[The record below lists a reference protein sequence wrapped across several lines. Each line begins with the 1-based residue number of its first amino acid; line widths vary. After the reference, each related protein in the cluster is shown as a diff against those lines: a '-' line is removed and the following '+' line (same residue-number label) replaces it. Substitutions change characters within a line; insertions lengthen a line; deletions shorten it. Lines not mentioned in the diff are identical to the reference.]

1 MKIEKFVVGPVGTN
15 CYIVQNEEK
24 KECFLVDPGA
34 CPPEMIS
41 HIKRAGLTVKA
52 VLLTHGHFDH
62 IMGLDG
68 VLKEFQVSV
77 YVCKEER
84 ELMEN
89 AQLNSSLLMLGQAYS
104 FSGAEYIA
112 DGDVLFPAGIRVHV
126 IFTPGHTAGG
136 CCYYLPEEHV
146 LFSGDT
152 LFHASIG
159 RTDLPTGRTGQLV
172 RSVRERLFVL
182 PDDTKVYPGH
192 MDETTIE
199 YEKKY
204 NPFI

>member
-68 VLKEFQVSV
+68 VLKEFQVPV
-77 YVCKEER
+77 VVEAILER
-84 ELMEN
+84 VTNIPMGGNLDQINEF
-89 AQLNSSLLMLGQAYS
+89 G
-104 FSGAEYIA
+104 GAL
-112 DGDVLFPAGIRVHV
+112 DVN
-126 IFTPGHTAGG
+126 
-136 CCYYLPEEHV
+136 E
-146 LFSGDT
+146 
-152 LFHASIG
+152 
-159 RTDLPTGRTGQLV
+159 
-172 RSVRERLFVL
+172 
-182 PDDTKVYPGH
+182 
-192 MDETTIE
+192 
-199 YEKKY
+199 
-204 NPFI
+204 